1 MQTRWMGPGLLV
13 TLSACAL
20 TSPSTPD
27 VFGSWRD
34 EAAAFT
40 TCGGTFPVAVGL
52 ELLQT
57 DSDLQGTFTLQG
69 ASLPFNGE
77 VEQGRINGE
86 VRGDDGS
93 GLETALTRQGG
104 RLVGTFTAIGETGCT
119 DGSSSVSVYSV
130 DLARQ

>member
-1 MQTRWMGPGLLV
+1 MQTRWLGLGLLV
-13 TLSACAL
+13 TLSACAP
-20 TSPSTPD
+20 TPTAPD
-27 VFGSWRD
+27 VSGTWRD

-40 TCGGTFPVAVGL
+40 TCGETFPVAVGL

-69 ASLPFNGE
+69 TSLPFDGE
-77 VEQGRINGE
+77 VKQGRITGE

-93 GLETALTRQGG
+93 ALEAALTRRGG
-104 RLVGTFTAIGETGCT
+104 RLVGTFTATGETGCT

-130 DLARQ
+130 NLARQ